1 MRFSS
6 PLKFLPSQCCPA
18 QLPLWT
24 LGLWMALVVGGGGLG
39 GGRLFAA
46 DPPPP
51 SVPTSPLLGPVS
63 YQGRLG
69 DNGAP
74 ANGSYDFQFL
84 LKDAAT
90 AGNSVGGVIRQTLTV
105 QGGVFSTSLLLDPT
119 SFPGA
124 DRWIEVRVRP
134 TPAEGSTVSEETA
147 PFAVLERQ
155 RIQATPYAFRALS
168 AATVESVSLQS
179 LPPSVPVLDAGGR
192 LSVSLI
198 PDAIARTNAVVDLGG
213 AFQAALQAT
222 NAASLAAI
230 STLDQRQTQLS
241 NAVTALQDAQSSQAS
256 RLTALETRQ
265 ASLSNVVVLLT
276 NAVAVLGGQVDALTQ
291 TNAVL
296 RQSLEVASAMTRSGW
311 MAASTLP
318 ADPSLLT
325 NGFAVVTS
333 VPAPGWMPISTSLA
347 PTARSAAASVWTGQ
361 EWIIWG
367 GLVAGQLPTSSGA
380 RLRPDLDSWTEI
392 TKSEAPTPRSGH
404 TAVWTGTQMIVWGGF
419 GPTEYADDGTLIM
432 DLSRNLNTGGRYT
445 PQPQGWAS
453 VSTTGAPSARSK
465 HAAVWT
471 GSRMIVFG
479 GHNGRTGPLGDG
491 ASYDPVTDQWSALP
505 ATGAPSPRWGAAALW
520 TGSALLVWGGYGPT
534 DNLSIS
540 SGALLTFAPDGTP
553 AGWQPL
559 STASSPSARRAP
571 STAWDGRRLYVWGGK
586 SFVGALLS
594 DGAVWDS
601 LSNTW
606 SALGTSGAPTARFD
620 AAAVWT
626 GEEFAVFGGSGQI
639 GSGWTGP
646 LATGAAWNP
655 TTGTWRALPSQAPES
670 ARSAPLSAWTGSQW
684 LVHGGSTDSGAPL
697 ADPQRLEVRPPSFI
711 YRRSVL
717 PPSTPPLTSP

>member
-1 MRFSS
+1 
-6 PLKFLPSQCCPA
+6 
-18 QLPLWT
+18 
-24 LGLWMALVVGGGGLG
+24 
-39 GGRLFAA
+39 
-46 DPPPP
+46 
-51 SVPTSPLLGPVS
+51 LLGPVS

-69 DNGAP
+69 DGGAP

-90 AGNSVGGVIRQTLTV
+90 AGATVGGVIRQTLTV
-105 QGGVFSTSLLLDPT
+105 QGGVFSTSLPLDPT

-134 TPAEGSTVSEETA
+134 TPAEGSAVPEETA

-230 STLDQRQTQLS
+230 SALDQRQTQLS

-265 ASLSNVVVLLT
+265 SSLSNEMVLLT
-276 NAVAVLGGQVDALTQ
+276 NVVAVLGGQVDALTQ

-296 RQSLEVASAMTRSGW
+296 RQALEVASAPTRSGW

-380 RLRPDLDSWTEI
+380 RLRPDLGSWTEI

-419 GPTEYADDGTLIM
+419 GPTEYENDGTLIM
-432 DLSRNLNTGGRYT
+432 DFSRALNTGGRYT

-453 VSTTGAPSARSK
+453 VSTTGAPSARIG

-479 GHNGRTGPLGDG
+479 GRNSGGLLGDG
-491 ASYDPVTDQWSALP
+491 VSYDPITDQWSALP
-505 ATGAPSPRWGAAALW
+505 PTGAPSPRSGATALW
-520 TGSALLVWGGYGPT
+520 TGSALLVWGGDGPT

-559 STASSPSARRAP
+559 STASSPSARRAA
-571 STAWDGRRLYVWGGK
+571 STAWDGRRLYVWGGQ
-586 SFVGALLS
+586 SLQGATLS
-594 DGAVWDS
+594 DGSVWDS
-601 LSNTW
+601 QSNTW
-606 SALGTSGAPTARFD
+606 SALGTSGAPTARFN

-626 GEEFAVFGGSGQI
+626 GEEFAVFGGSGPTGVQI
-639 GSGWTGP
+639 GP

-670 ARSAPLSAWTGSQW
+670 ARSAPHSAWTGSQW
-684 LVHGGSTDSGAPL
+684 LVHGGSTTSGAPL
-697 ADPQRLEVRPPSFI
+697 ADPQRLEVRPPSFL
-711 YRRSVL
+711 YRRSAL
-717 PPSTPPLTSP
+717 PPSTPPPTSP

>member
-105 QGGVFSTSLLLDPT
+105 QGGVFSTSLLLDPA

-134 TPAEGSTVSEETA
+134 TPAEGSTVPEETA

-318 ADPSLLT
+318 ADPSLVT

-333 VPAPGWMPISTSLA
+333 VPAPSWAPISTA
-347 PTARSAAASVWTGQ
+347 GMPTPRSAAASVWTGQ

-367 GLVAGQLPTSSGA
+367 GKVADQRPTASGA
-380 RLRPDLDSWTEI
+380 RLRPDLDSWSEI
-392 TKSEAPTPRSGH
+392 TQLDAPTARSTH
-404 TAVWTGTQMIVWGGF
+404 SAVWTGTQMIVWGGF
-419 GPTEYADDGTLIM
+419 GPDG
-432 DLSRNLNTGGRYT
+432 SLNTGGRYT
-445 PQPQGWAS
+445 PQPPGWAS
-453 VSTTGAPSARSK
+453 VSTTGAPSARSG

-471 GSRMIVFG
+471 GTRMIVFG
-479 GHNGRTGPLGDG
+479 GRNSGGLLGDG

-505 ATGAPSPRWGAAALW
+505 ATGAPSPRSGATALW
-520 TGSALLVWGGYGPT
+520 TGSALLVWGGDGET
-534 DNLSIS
+534 TTS
-540 SGALLTFAPDGTP
+540 STGALLAFAPDGTANP

-559 STASSPSARRAP
+559 ATASAPSARRAA
-571 STAWDGRRLYVWGGK
+571 STAWDGQRLYVWGGQ
-586 SFVGALLS
+586 SALGSAMS

-601 LSNTW
+601 QSNTW

-626 GEEFAVFGGSGQI
+626 GEEFAVFGGSVQ
-639 GSGWTGP
+639 TGP

-655 TTGTWRALPSQAPES
+655 TTGTWRALPSQALAS
-670 ARSAPLSAWTGSQW
+670 ARTAPLSAWTGSQW
-684 LVHGGSTDSGAPL
+684 LVHGGSNASGAPL
-697 ADPQRLEVRPPSFI
+697 ADPQRLEVRPPWFL
-711 YRRSVL
+711 YRRSAL

>member
-69 DNGAP
+69 DGGAP

-90 AGNSVGGVIRQTLTV
+90 AGATVGGVIRQTLIV
-105 QGGVFSTSLLLDPT
+105 QGGVFSTSLPLDPT

-134 TPAEGSTVSEETA
+134 TPAEGSAVPEETA

-179 LPPSVPVLDAGGR
+179 LPPSVPVLDAEGR
-192 LSVSLI
+192 LSVSLF
-198 PDAIARTNAVVDLGG
+198 PDAIARTNAVFDLGG

-222 NAASLAAI
+222 NAASLAVI

-241 NAVTALQDAQSSQAS
+241 NAVTALQDAQLSQAS
-256 RLTALETRQ
+256 RLTALEARQ
-265 ASLSNVVVLLT
+265 SSLSNVVVLLT
-276 NAVAVLGGQVDALTQ
+276 NALAVLGGQVDALTQ

-296 RQSLEVASAMTRSGW
+296 LQSLDVASAPTRSGW

-318 ADPSLLT
+318 ADPSLVT

-333 VPAPGWMPISTSLA
+333 VPAPSWVPISVA
-347 PTARSAAASVWTGQ
+347 GMPTPRSAAASVWTGQ

-367 GLVAGQLPTSSGA
+367 GKVAGQQPTASGA

-392 TKSEAPTPRSGH
+392 TQFEAPTARSGH
-404 TAVWTGTQMIVWGGF
+404 SAVWTGTQMIVWGGF
-419 GPTEYADDGTLIM
+419 GPDGA
-432 DLSRNLNTGGRYT
+432 LNTGGRYT
-445 PQPQGWAS
+445 PQPQGWSS
-453 VSTTGAPSARSK
+453 VSTTDAPSARSG

-479 GHNGRTGPLGDG
+479 GRNLGEFLGDG

-505 ATGAPSPRWGAAALW
+505 TTGAPSPRSGATALW
-520 TGSALLVWGGYGPT
+520 TGSALLVWGGDSET
-534 DNLSIS
+534 STSSI
-540 SGALLTFAPDGTP
+540 GAVLTFALDGTANP
-553 AGWQPL
+553 DGWQPL
-559 STASSPSARRAP
+559 ATSSAPSARRAA
-571 STAWDGRRLYVWGGK
+571 STAWDGRRFYVWGGQ
-586 SFVGALLS
+586 SALGAALS

-601 LSNTW
+601 QSSTW
-606 SALGTSGAPTARFD
+606 SALGASGAPTARFG

-626 GEEFAVFGGSGQI
+626 GEEFAVFGGSGQ
-639 GSGWTGP
+639 TGP

-655 TTGTWRALPSQAPES
+655 TTGTWRALPSQAPAS

-684 LVHGGSTDSGAPL
+684 LVHGGSTASGAPL
-697 ADPQRLEVRPPSFI
+697 ADPQRLEVRPPWFL
-711 YRRSVL
+711 YRRSAL
-717 PPSTPPLTSP
+717 PPQTPPLTLPPTQP

>member
-1 MRFSS
+1 MSS
-6 PLKFLPSQCCPA
+6 STTLKLLRSQGCPA
-18 QLPLWT
+18 QLPSWA
-24 LGLWMALVVGGGGLG
+24 LGLWLAWVAGGGGLG
-39 GGRLFAA
+39 FGGLFAA
-46 DPPPP
+46 DPLPP

-69 DNGAP
+69 DGGAP

-90 AGNSVGGVIRQTLTV
+90 AGSTVGGVIRQTLTV
-105 QGGVFSTSLLLDPT
+105 QGGVFSTSLPLDPA

-134 TPAEGSTVSEETA
+134 TPAEGSAVPEETA
-147 PFAVLERQ
+147 PFAILERQ

-256 RLTALETRQ
+256 RLTALEARQ
-265 ASLSNVVVLLT
+265 SSLSNVVVLLT

-333 VPAPGWMPISTSLA
+333 VPAPSWVPISA
-347 PTARSAAASVWTGQ
+347 AGMPTPRSAAASVWTGQ

-367 GLVAGQLPTSSGA
+367 GLVAGQQPTVSGA

-392 TKSEAPTPRSGH
+392 NFGGAPTSRSGH
-404 TAVWTGTQMIVWGGF
+404 TAVWTGTQMIIWGGF
-419 GPTEYADDGTLIM
+419 GPDGA
-432 DLSRNLNTGGRYT
+432 LNTGGRYT
-445 PQPQGWAS
+445 PQSQVWVS
-453 VSTTGAPSARSK
+453 VSTTGAPSARSG
-465 HAAVWT
+465 HTAVWT

-479 GHNGRTGPLGDG
+479 GRNSGGLLGDG
-491 ASYDPVTDQWSALP
+491 ASYDPVANQWSALP
-505 ATGAPSPRWGAAALW
+505 APGAPSPRSGATALW
-520 TGSALLVWGGYGPT
+520 TGSALLVWGGDGET
-534 DNLSIS
+534 STS
-540 SGALLTFAPDGTP
+540 STGAVLTFALDGTANP
-553 AGWQPL
+553 DGWQPL
-559 STASSPSARRAP
+559 STASAPSARRAA
-571 STAWDGRRLYVWGGK
+571 STAWDGRRLYVWGGQ
-586 SFVGALLS
+586 SALGAALS

-601 LSNTW
+601 QSNTW
-606 SALGTSGAPTARFD
+606 SALGASGAPTARFD

-626 GEEFAVFGGSGQI
+626 GEEFAVFGGSGQT
-639 GSGWTGP
+639 GSGQTGP

-655 TTGTWRALPSQAPES
+655 TTGTWRALPSQAPAS

-684 LVHGGSTDSGAPL
+684 LVHGGLTATGAPL
-697 ADPQRLEVRPPSFI
+697 ADPQRLEVRPPWFL
-711 YRRSVL
+711 YRRSAL
-717 PPSTPPLTSP
+717 PPQTPPLTLPPTQP

>member
-1 MRFSS
+1 MSS
-6 PLKFLPSQCCPA
+6 STTLKLLRSQGCPA
-18 QLPLWT
+18 QLPSWA
-24 LGLWMALVVGGGGLG
+24 LGLWLAWVAGGGGLG
-39 GGRLFAA
+39 FGGLFAA

-69 DNGAP
+69 DGGAP

-90 AGNSVGGVIRQTLTV
+90 AGSTVGGVIRQTLTV
-105 QGGVFSTSLLLDPT
+105 QGGVFSTSLPLDPT

-134 TPAEGSTVSEETA
+134 TPAGGSAVPEETA

-179 LPPSVPVLDAGGR
+179 LPPTVPVLDAGGR

-230 STLDQRQTQLS
+230 STLNQRQTQLS
-241 NAVTALQDAQSSQAS
+241 NAVTALQDAQLSQAS

-265 ASLSNVVVLLT
+265 SSLSNVVVLLT

-296 RQSLEVASAMTRSGW
+296 RQSLEVASAPTRSGW

-318 ADPSLLT
+318 ADPSLVT

-333 VPAPGWMPISTSLA
+333 VPAPSWAPISA
-347 PTARSAAASVWTGQ
+347 AGMPTPRSAAASVWTGQ

-367 GLVAGQLPTSSGA
+367 GKVAGQQPTASGA

-392 TKSEAPTPRSGH
+392 TQFEAPTARSGH
-404 TAVWTGTQMIVWGGF
+404 SAVWTGTQMIVWGGF
-419 GPTEYADDGTLIM
+419 GTDGA
-432 DLSRNLNTGGRYT
+432 LNTGMRYF
-445 PQPQGWAS
+445 PEVQSWAS
-453 VSTTGAPSARSK
+453 VSTSGACPSARSG

-471 GSRMIVFG
+471 GSKMIVFG
-479 GHNGRTGPLGDG
+479 GRNSGGLLGDG
-491 ASYDPVTDQWSALP
+491 ASFDPSIQAWSALP
-505 ATGAPSPRWGAAALW
+505 APGAPSPRSGATALW
-520 TGSALLVWGGYGPT
+520 TGSALLVWGGEGET
-534 DNLSIS
+534 TALST
-540 SGALLTFAPDGTP
+540 GALLTFAPNGTP
-553 AGWQPL
+553 VGWQPL
-559 STASSPSARRAP
+559 STASAPSARRAA
-571 STAWDGRRLYVWGGK
+571 STAWDGRRLYVWGGQ
-586 SFVGALLS
+586 SALGAALS

-601 LSNTW
+601 QSNTW
-606 SALGTSGAPTARFD
+606 SALGASGAPTARFD

-626 GEEFAVFGGSGQI
+626 GEEFAVFGGSGQT
-639 GSGWTGP
+639 GSGQTGP

-655 TTGTWRALPSQAPES
+655 STGTWRALPSQAPAS

-684 LVHGGSTDSGAPL
+684 LVHGGLTATGAPL
-697 ADPQRLEVRPPSFI
+697 ADPQRLEVRPPWFL
-711 YRRSVL
+711 YRRSAL
-717 PPSTPPLTSP
+717 PPQTPPLTLPPTQP

>member
-1 MRFSS
+1 MGKIQTI
-6 PLKFLPSQCCPA
+6 LIALDLTVGFLVASTSLQA
-18 QLPLWT
+18 
-24 LGLWMALVVGGGGLG
+24 ALTSTAVVSGSTTVVV
-39 GGRLFAA
+39 AA
-46 DPPPP
+46 DPI
-51 SVPTSPLLGPVS
+51 S
-63 YQGRLG
+63 YQGRLSDSG
-69 DNGAP
+69 SP
-74 ANGSYDFQFL
+74 ASGSYDFQFT
-84 LKDAAT
+84 LKDAAS
-90 AGNSVGGVIRQTLTV
+90 AGNTLGEAIKLTLSVQS
-105 QGGVFSTSLLLDPT
+105 GVFSASLSWSPSL
-119 SFPGA
+119 FPGSA
-124 DRWIEVRVRP
+124 RWIEVRVRP
-134 TPAEGSTVSEETA
+134 TPSSGSAVSESEA
-147 PFAVLERQ
+147 PYAVLERQ
-155 RIQATPYAFRALS
+155 RIQTTPYALRSLTS
-168 AATVESVSLQS
+168 GTVESVPVQS

-419 GPTEYADDGTLIM
+419 GPTEYENDGTLIM
-432 DLSRNLNTGGRYT
+432 DFSKNLNTGGRYT

-453 VSTTGAPSARSK
+453 VSTTGAPSARTR

-479 GHNGRTGPLGDG
+479 GRNSTGPLGDG
-491 ASYDPVTDQWSALP
+491 ASYDPITDQWSALP
-505 ATGAPSPRWGAAALW
+505 ATGAPSPRSGATALW
-520 TGSALLVWGGYGPT
+520 TGSALLVWGGDGPT

-540 SGALLTFAPDGTP
+540 SGALLTFAADGTP

-559 STASSPSARRAP
+559 STASSPSARRAA
-571 STAWDGRRLYVWGGK
+571 STAWDGQRLYVWGGK
-586 SFVGALLS
+586 SLEGALLS
-594 DGAVWDS
+594 DGAVWHS
-601 LSNTW
+601 QSNTW

-639 GSGWTGP
+639 GSGRTGP

-684 LVHGGSTDSGAPL
+684 LVHGGSTTSGAPL

-711 YRRSVL
+711 YRRSAL
-717 PPSTPPLTSP
+717 PPSTPPPTSP

>member
-24 LGLWMALVVGGGGLG
+24 LGLWMALVVGGGGFGVG
-39 GGRLFAA
+39 GLFAA

-51 SVPTSPLLGPVS
+51 SVPASPLLGPVS

-69 DNGAP
+69 DGGAP

-90 AGNSVGGVIRQTLTV
+90 AGNTVGGVIRQTLTV
-105 QGGVFSTSLLLDPT
+105 QGGVFSTSLPLDPT

-134 TPAEGSTVSEETA
+134 TPAEGSAVPEETA

-179 LPPSVPVLDAGGR
+179 LPPSVPVLDSGGR

-198 PDAIARTNAVVDLGG
+198 PDAIARTNAVFDLGG

-296 RQSLEVASAMTRSGW
+296 RQSLEVASAPTRSGW

-318 ADPSLLT
+318 ADPSLVT

-333 VPAPGWMPISTSLA
+333 VPAPGWMPISNPGM

-367 GLVAGQLPTSSGA
+367 GKVAGQQPTASGA

-392 TKSEAPTPRSGH
+392 TQFEAPTARSGH
-404 TAVWTGTQMIVWGGF
+404 SAVWTGTQMIVWGGF
-419 GPTEYADDGTLIM
+419 GPDGAL
-432 DLSRNLNTGGRYT
+432 DTGRRYF
-445 PQPQGWAS
+445 PEAQSWAS
-453 VSTTGAPSARSK
+453 VSTIGAPSARSG

-479 GHNGRTGPLGDG
+479 GRNSSGLLGDG
-491 ASYDPVTDQWSALP
+491 ASFYPAIQAWFPLP
-505 ATGAPSPRWGAAALW
+505 ATGAPSPRSGATALW
-520 TGSALLVWGGYGPT
+520 TGSALLVWGGDGET
-534 DNLSIS
+534 TTS
-540 SGALLTFAPDGTP
+540 STGALLAFDPDGTANP

-559 STASSPSARRAP
+559 ATSSAPSARRAA
-571 STAWDGRRLYVWGGK
+571 STAWDGQRFYVWGGQ
-586 SFVGALLS
+586 SALGSALS

-601 LSNTW
+601 QSNTW

-626 GEEFAVFGGSGQI
+626 GEEFAVFGGSGPTGVQV
-639 GSGWTGP
+639 GP

-684 LVHGGSTDSGAPL
+684 LVHGGSTATGAPL
-697 ADPQRLEVRPPSFI
+697 ADPQRLEVRPPWFL
-711 YRRSVL
+711 YRRSAL

>member
-24 LGLWMALVVGGGGLG
+24 LGLWMALVVGGGGFGVG
-39 GGRLFAA
+39 GLFAA

-134 TPAEGSTVSEETA
+134 TPAEGSAVPEETA

-318 ADPSLLT
+318 ADPSLVT

-361 EWIIWG
+361 EWIVWG
-367 GLVAGQLPTSSGA
+367 GKVAGQQPSASGA

-392 TKSEAPTPRSGH
+392 TQFEAPTARSTH
-404 TAVWTGTQMIVWGGF
+404 SAVWTGTQMIVWGGF
-419 GPTEYADDGTLIM
+419 GPDG
-432 DLSRNLNTGGRYT
+432 SLNTGGRYT

-453 VSTTGAPSARSK
+453 VSTTGAPSARSG

-479 GHNGRTGPLGDG
+479 GRNSSGPLGDG

-505 ATGAPSPRWGAAALW
+505 ATGAPSPRSGATALW
-520 TGSALLVWGGYGPT
+520 TGSALLVWGGDGPT

-559 STASSPSARRAP
+559 STASSPSARRAA
-571 STAWDGRRLYVWGGK
+571 STAWDGQRLYVWGGQ
-586 SFVGALLS
+586 SSLGVPLS

-601 LSNTW
+601 QSNTW

-626 GEEFAVFGGSGQI
+626 GEEFAVFGGSGQ
-639 GSGWTGP
+639 TGP

-655 TTGTWRALPSQAPES
+655 TTGIWRALPSQALAS
-670 ARSAPLSAWTGSQW
+670 ARTAPLSAWTGSQW
-684 LVHGGSTDSGAPL
+684 LVHGGSTASGAPL
-697 ADPQRLEVRPPSFI
+697 ADPQRLEVRPPWFL
-711 YRRSVL
+711 YRRSAL

>member
-1 MRFSS
+1 MVSS
-6 PLKFLPSQCCPA
+6 TTLKLLRRQGCPA
-18 QLPLWT
+18 QLPSWA
-24 LGLWMALVVGGGGLG
+24 LGLWLAWVAGGGGLG
-39 GGRLFAA
+39 FGGLFAA
-46 DPPPP
+46 DPTPP

-69 DNGAP
+69 DGGAP

-90 AGNSVGGVIRQTLTV
+90 AGNTVGGVIRQTLTV
-105 QGGVFSTSLLLDPT
+105 QGGVFSTSLPLDPT

-134 TPAEGSTVSEETA
+134 TPAEGSAVPEETA
-147 PFAVLERQ
+147 PYAVLERQ

-198 PDAIARTNAVVDLGG
+198 PDAIARTNAVFDLGG

-296 RQSLEVASAMTRSGW
+296 RQSLEVASAPTRSGW

-333 VPAPGWMPISTSLA
+333 VPAPGWMPIPTSLA

-380 RLRPDLDSWTEI
+380 QLRPDLDSWTEI
-392 TKSEAPTPRSGH
+392 TQLEAPTARSAH
-404 TAVWTGTQMIVWGGF
+404 SAVWTGTQMVVWGGF
-419 GPTEYADDGTLIM
+419 GTDGA
-432 DLSRNLNTGGRYT
+432 LNTGGRYT

-453 VSTTGAPSARSK
+453 VSTTGAPSARTK

-479 GHNGRTGPLGDG
+479 GRNSSGPLGDG

-505 ATGAPSPRWGAAALW
+505 ATEAPSPRSGATALW
-520 TGSALLVWGGYGPT
+520 TGSALLVWGGDGET
-534 DNLSIS
+534 TTS
-540 SGALLTFAPDGTP
+540 STGALLAFAPDGTANP

-559 STASSPSARRAP
+559 ATASAPSARRAA
-571 STAWDGRRLYVWGGK
+571 STAWDGQRLYVWGGQ
-586 SFVGALLS
+586 SALGSALS

-601 LSNTW
+601 QSNTW

-626 GEEFAVFGGSGQI
+626 GEEFAVFGGSGVTGGQ
-639 GSGWTGP
+639 TGP

-655 TTGTWRALPSQAPES
+655 TTGTWRALPSQALAS

-684 LVHGGSTDSGAPL
+684 LVHGGSTALGTPL
-697 ADPQRLEVRPPSFI
+697 ADPQRLEVRPPWFL
-711 YRRSVL
+711 YRRSAL
-717 PPSTPPLTSP
+717 PPSTPPLTPP

>member
-1 MRFSS
+1 MGKIQTS
-6 PLKFLPSQCCPA
+6 LIALDLTVAFLVASTSLQAA
-18 QLPLWT
+18 QT
-24 LGLWMALVVGGGGLG
+24 STAVVSGSTTVVV
-39 GGRLFAA
+39 ASN
-46 DPPPP
+46 PI
-51 SVPTSPLLGPVS
+51 S
-63 YQGRLG
+63 YQGRLSDSG
-69 DNGAP
+69 SP
-74 ANGSYDFQFL
+74 ASGSYDFQFL

-90 AGNSVGGVIRQTLTV
+90 AGATVGVVIRQTLTV
-105 QGGVFSTSLLLDPT
+105 QGGVFSTSLPLDPT

-134 TPAEGSTVSEETA
+134 TPAAGSTLPEETA

-230 STLDQRQTQLS
+230 STLNQRQTQLS

-256 RLTALETRQ
+256 RLTALETSQ
-265 ASLSNVVVLLT
+265 SSLSNVVVLLT

-296 RQSLEVASAMTRSGW
+296 RQSLEVASAPTRSGW
-311 MAASTLP
+311 MAASILP
-318 ADPSLLT
+318 ADPSLVT
-325 NGFAVVTS
+325 NGFAMVTS
-333 VPAPGWMPISTSLA
+333 VPAPGWMPISTSFA

-367 GLVAGQLPTSSGA
+367 GKVAGQQPSASGA
-380 RLRPDLDSWTEI
+380 RLRPDLDFWTE
-392 TKSEAPTPRSGH
+392 TTQFEAPTARSAH
-404 TAVWTGTQMIVWGGF
+404 SAVWTQTQMIVWGGF
-419 GPTEYADDGTLIM
+419 GPDGV
-432 DLSRNLNTGGRYT
+432 LNTGGRYT
-445 PQPQGWAS
+445 LQPQGWAS
-453 VSTTGAPSARSK
+453 VSITGAPSARSG

-479 GHNGRTGPLGDG
+479 GLNSGGLLGDG

-505 ATGAPSPRWGAAALW
+505 AAGAPSPRFGAAAFW
-520 TGSALLVWGGYGPT
+520 TGSSLLVWGGGGET
-534 DNLSIS
+534 STS
-540 SGALLTFAPDGTP
+540 STGAVLAFAPDGTP
-553 AGWQPL
+553 ASWQPL
-559 STASSPSARRAP
+559 ATASAPSARRAA
-571 STAWDGRRLYVWGGK
+571 STAWDGRRLYVWGGQ
-586 SFVGALLS
+586 SALGSALS

-601 LSNTW
+601 QSNAW
-606 SALGTSGAPTARFD
+606 SALGASGAPTARFD

-626 GEEFAVFGGSGQI
+626 GEEFAVFGGSGQ
-639 GSGWTGP
+639 TGP

-655 TTGTWRALPSQAPES
+655 TTGTWRALPSQPIAS
-670 ARSAPLSAWTGSQW
+670 ARVAPLSAWTGSQW
-684 LVHGGSTDSGAPL
+684 LVHGGLTASGAPL
-697 ADPQRLEVRPPSFI
+697 ADPQRLEVRPPWFL
-711 YRRSVL
+711 YRRSAL
-717 PPSTPPLTSP
+717 PPSTPPLTPP

>member
-24 LGLWMALVVGGGGLG
+24 LGLWMALVVGGGGFG

-51 SVPTSPLLGPVS
+51 SVPASPLLGPVS

-69 DNGAP
+69 DGGAP

-90 AGNSVGGVIRQTLTV
+90 AGNTVGGVIRQTLTV
-105 QGGVFSTSLLLDPT
+105 QGGVFSTSLPLDPT

-134 TPAEGSTVSEETA
+134 TPAEGSAVPEETA
-147 PFAVLERQ
+147 PYAVLERQ

-192 LSVSLI
+192 LSVNLI
-198 PDAIARTNAVVDLGG
+198 PDAIARTNAVFDLGG

-296 RQSLEVASAMTRSGW
+296 RQSLEVASAPTRSGW

-318 ADPSLLT
+318 ADPSLVT

-333 VPAPGWMPISTSLA
+333 VPAPSWAPISTA
-347 PTARSAAASVWTGQ
+347 GMPTARSAAASVWTGQ

-367 GLVAGQLPTSSGA
+367 GKVAGQQPTASGA

-392 TKSEAPTPRSGH
+392 TQFGAPTARSGH
-404 TAVWTGTQMIVWGGF
+404 SAVWTGTQMIVWGGF
-419 GPTEYADDGTLIM
+419 GPDGAL
-432 DLSRNLNTGGRYT
+432 DTGMRYF
-445 PQPQGWAS
+445 PEAQSWAS
-453 VSTTGAPSARSK
+453 VSTIGAPSARSG

-479 GHNGRTGPLGDG
+479 GRNSSGLLGDG
-491 ASYDPVTDQWSALP
+491 ASFYPAIQAWFPLP
-505 ATGAPSPRWGAAALW
+505 ATGAPSPRSGATALW
-520 TGSALLVWGGYGPT
+520 TGSALLVWGGDGET
-534 DNLSIS
+534 TTS
-540 SGALLTFAPDGTP
+540 STGALLAFDPDGTANP

-559 STASSPSARRAP
+559 ATSSAPSARRAA
-571 STAWDGRRLYVWGGK
+571 STAWDGQRFYVWGGQ
-586 SFVGALLS
+586 SALGVPLS

-601 LSNTW
+601 QSNTW

-639 GSGWTGP
+639 GSGRTGP

-684 LVHGGSTDSGAPL
+684 LVHGGSTASGAPL
-697 ADPQRLEVRPPSFI
+697 ADPQRLEVRPPWFL
-711 YRRSVL
+711 YRRSAL
-717 PPSTPPLTSP
+717 PPSTPPPTSP